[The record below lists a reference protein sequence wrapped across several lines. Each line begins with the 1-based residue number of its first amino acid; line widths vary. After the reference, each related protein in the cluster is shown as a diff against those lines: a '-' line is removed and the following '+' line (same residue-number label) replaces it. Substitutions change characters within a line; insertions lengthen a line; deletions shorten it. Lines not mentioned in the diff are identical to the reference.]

1 MADNYII
8 GGIVVGDNFQVGK
21 QAPIDARFTVENV
34 DGLSDSNLKTYE
46 GLISYVKS
54 NQTYYQ
60 FQDGAWKSL
69 YVSSEEELQNFIK
82 DYVTGEALT
91 VMEFKGTTASLP
103 SSTGLTKGDFYKVT
117 ANFTL
122 PVANNAEG
130 GSTAVSV
137 KKGDSIIYNGDS
149 KWYHIPSGDDIE
161 DTWRPVKAGGNTL
174 ESNETLE
181 LIAGTNVTITENAGK
196 VTITATDTD
205 THHEAK
211 LVVGNNASATTD
223 AAATNGN
230 VYLNLVENGAV
241 RSSSNFKGTGAIE
254 VTSESDG
261 DIVLSLND
269 DLDNF
274 VDHWQVS
281 STGTLSTSRQQEYY
295 TFTTSLDVDSLR
307 FSTTEDGLGLYTTYG
322 PGGIVRGDT
331 SSDPEYR
338 YDYSFPDKSGTFV
351 VEDSNGIITTSN
363 AFRITPDPDY
373 PDYTFTI
380 YDHSGITYS
389 INSDEGESYRLTFPE
404 KDGTIALTSDIP
416 SFGGWS
422 LYMDKSNNNFST
434 IYTAE
439 IKQKEDGVSDDI
451 SVKLTAEELRFDN
464 NNIYYTSYGYG
475 GITEKLGN
483 TTYTYSFPVL
493 NTWDTGDDRTLVAA
507 GNGIALVENGY
518 CVVNSEEQYT
528 TYTLNSISIMDQYDT
543 DNSDHSMRTL
553 TFPQGSGEIVIA
565 NSDIVYVLDC
575 N

>member
-1 MADNYII
+1 MANVYT
-8 GGIVVGDNFQVGK
+8 GGIQINTSGFEVK
-21 QAPIDARFTVENV
+21 AKAPVDSRFRVINGT
-34 DGLSDSNLKTYE
+34 GLGELLAYE
-46 GLISYVKS
+46 GLISYNEGDK
-54 NQTYYQ
+54 TYYQ
-60 FQDGAWKSL
+60 YVDGAWKSL

-161 DTWRPVKAGGNTL
+161 DTWRPIKAGGNTL
-174 ESNETLE
+174 ESKETLE

-254 VTSESDG
+254 VKSESDG
-261 DIVLSLND
+261 DIVLSLNN

-307 FSTTEDGLGLYTTYG
+307 FSTTEDGLGLYTTYSS
-322 PGGIVRGDT
+322 GGIIRGDT

-373 PDYTFTI
+373 LDYTYTI
-380 YDHSGITYS
+380 YDRSGITYS

-439 IKQKEDGVSDDI
+439 IKQIEDGVSNDI

-464 NNIYYTSYGYG
+464 NIDYTSYGYG
-475 GITEKLGN
+475 GITEKFGN
-483 TTYTYSFPVL
+483 TTYSYSLPIL
-493 NTWDTGDDRTLVAA
+493 QIYDTIGNDRTFVAA
-507 GNGIALVENGY
+507 ADGIAFVENGY

-528 TYTLNSISIMDQYDT
+528 TYTLNRISIMDQYDT